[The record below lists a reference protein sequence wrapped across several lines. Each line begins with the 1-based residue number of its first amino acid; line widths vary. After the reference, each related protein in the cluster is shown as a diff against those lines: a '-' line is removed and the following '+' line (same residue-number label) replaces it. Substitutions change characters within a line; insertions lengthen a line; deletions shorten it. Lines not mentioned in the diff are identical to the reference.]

1 MKYPKGNNCHQA
13 CPIDWRHT
21 PNMTGDFEMDA
32 SIMNA
37 KAKRLKTDLIH
48 HIKADGL
55 WNSIAPG
62 EPGPSKT
69 YGPRTNYQGYDGYHG
84 DD

>member
-1 MKYPKGNNCHQA
+1 MKYPKGNNAHQCA
-13 CPIDWRHT
+13 PIDWRHT

-62 EPGPSKT
+62 DT
-69 YGPRTNYQGYDGYHG
+69 AYGYRTGYRGYEGYHG